1 MPARA
6 HHQRGQATVEHVG
19 LVVLVATMLA
29 LVTTLMVRSLHPPDR
44 VPEVVASLADRL
56 AAPLADGAS
65 PSAPAPPPAWEP
77 PAPAPVSGFGA
88 AEWRPGPVS
97 AEPLEPFW
105 VALDLHRHELFPV
118 RRWIGSAKRAIAERL
133 PALGKGCIDGVMDQF
148 SLDAV
153 GRATGQGR
161 LVGPLP
167 SVGDDISGLARGR
180 GLGGVLDRTPAGG
193 LVKAL
198 GKARKVVGVCLAG
211 AAGGLLG

>member
-6 HHQRGQATVEHVG
+6 RHQRGQATVEHVG

-44 VPEVVASLADRL
+44 IPEVVASLADRL
-56 AAPLADGAS
+56 AVPLADGAA

-77 PAPAPVSGFGA
+77 PAPAAVSGSAA
-88 AEWRPGPVS
+88 AEWRPGPVR

-105 VALDLHRHELFPV
+105 AALGLDLHHHELFPV
-118 RRWIGSAKRAIAERL
+118 RRWIGSAKRAIVERL
-133 PALGKGCIDGVMDQF
+133 PALGKGCIDGVMGEL

-153 GRATGQGR
+153 GRATGTGR
-161 LVGPLP
+161 P
-167 SVGDDISGLARGR
+167 R
-180 GLGGVLDRTPAGG
+180 GLEGLLDRTPAGG

-198 GKARKVVGVCLAG
+198 TKARKAVGICLVG